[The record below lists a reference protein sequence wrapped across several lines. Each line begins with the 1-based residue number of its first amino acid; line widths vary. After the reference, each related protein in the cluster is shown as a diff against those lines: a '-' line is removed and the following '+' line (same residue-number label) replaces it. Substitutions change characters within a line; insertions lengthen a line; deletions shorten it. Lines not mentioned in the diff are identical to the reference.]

1 MKSKLMS
8 ITTVVLS
15 LSLVALFIP
24 VDNAN
29 ENHQAFA
36 VQASNIENT
45 LAMQALQGIDVE
57 LDLPTTIYAT
67 QLTPVK
73 IKISDLNSESP
84 ISHVDW
90 AISVKDPNGNVIYK
104 TTTAHSHAG
113 IMNFNVAFP
122 IAGENTVSLTSSSI
136 GPKMMGMDVPAKA
149 RTHTLES
156 GTLKGFESDP
166 ENNFGSRTFDF
177 PVQVLAQKQLRT
189 ISGSE
194 DGTRIN
200 VELASNSDKI
210 VAGQPTTLI
219 LTTTDANSNEPIA
232 THTDAL
238 ISISKGNYITSQSDK
253 RGSDM
258 MPMNG
263 AYHGHLGQISFTTT
277 FPSAG
282 NYIVNVD
289 LNSLGVSNVKFGKAS
304 ALFDVVVLGENGF
317 VETSEKKSDGKTIE
331 ILGLEA
337 PFYSPNTINIKSGE
351 TLTFDN
357 VDANF
362 HTVTSGNQATGSD
375 GNFDS
380 GLLSAGEKF
389 TLTLD
394 KPGTYQYY
402 CTIHPNM
409 VGTIIVS

>member
-1 MKSKLMS
+1 MS
-8 ITTVVLS
+8 VTTVVLS
-15 LSLVALFIP
+15 LALVALFMP
-24 VDNAN
+24 ADDTQ
-29 ENHQAFA
+29 HHAFA
-36 VQASNIENT
+36 LKATDEIVNT
-45 LAMQALQGIDVE
+45 SAKRSSQGLEVE
-57 LDLPTTIYAT
+57 LTVPSTVYAT

-73 IKISDLNSESP
+73 IKVSDGNSESAV
-84 ISHVDW
+84 SHVDW
-90 AISVKDPNGNVIYK
+90 AISVKDPKGNVIYK
-104 TTTAHSHAG
+104 TTTAHSHTG
-113 IMNFNVAFP
+113 LMNFNVAFP
-122 IAGENTVSLTSSSI
+122 IAGDSTISLTASSI
-136 GPKMMGMDVPAKA
+136 GPKMMGMDVPPKA
-149 RTHTLES
+149 RTHTLLS
-156 GTLKGFESDP
+156 GGLMGFESDP
-166 ENNFGSRTFDF
+166 ENNFGSRTFEF
-177 PVQVLAQKQLRT
+177 PVHVQSQKQIVTL
-189 ISGSE
+189 SGSE
-194 DGTRIN
+194 PETRIN
-200 VELASNSDKI
+200 IELTTTSDEI
-210 VAGQPTTLI
+210 VVGQPITLI

-289 LNSLGVSNVKFGKAS
+289 LNSLGVSNVKFGRAS

-317 VETSEKKSDGKTIE
+317 VETSVKKSDGKTIE

-337 PFYSPNTINIKSGE
+337 PFYSPNTINIKAGE

-362 HTVTSGNQATGSD
+362 HTVTSGNQATGPD

>member
-1 MKSKLMS
+1 MRRKIFS

-15 LSLVALFIP
+15 FAVLALFIP
-24 VDNAN
+24 SDNTD
-29 ENHQAFA
+29 HKHHAFA
-36 VQASNIENT
+36 AIANVIENQPGKQ
-45 LAMQALQGIDVE
+45 LSQGIDVE
-57 LDLPTTIYAT
+57 LTVPPNVYAT
-67 QLTPVK
+67 QLTPVN
-73 IKISDLNSESP
+73 IKVSDVKSGSP

-104 TTTAHSHAG
+104 TTTAHSHIG
-113 IMNFNVAFP
+113 VMSFKVAFP
-122 IAGENTVSLTSSSI
+122 MAGESTISLSASSI

-149 RTHTLES
+149 RTHTVTS
-156 GTLKGFESDP
+156 GSLKGFESDP

-177 PVQVLAQKQLRT
+177 PVQVQNQRQILTL
-189 ISGSE
+189 SGSE
-194 DGTRIN
+194 PGTRIN
-200 VELASNSDKI
+200 VEFTTTSDKI

-219 LTTTDANSNEPIA
+219 LTTTDANSDEPIA

-238 ISISKGNYITSQSDK
+238 ITVRKGSYVISQSGE
-253 RGSDM
+253 RGSNM

-263 AYHGHLGQISFTTT
+263 SYHGHLGQISFTTT

-289 LNSLGVSNVKFGKAS
+289 LNSLGVSNVKFGQAS
-304 ALFDVVVLGENGF
+304 AQFNVFVSEANGN
-317 VETSEKKSDGKTIE
+317 VIASETSVQKNKIN
-331 ILGLEA
+331 ILGLES
-337 PFYSPNTINIKSGE
+337 PFYSPNVINIKAGE

-357 VDANF
+357 IDANF
-362 HTVTSGNQATGSD
+362 HTVTSGTQESGPD
-375 GNFDS
+375 GTFDS
-380 GLLSAGEKF
+380 GLLKAGDTFE
-389 TLTLD
+389 LTLD

>member
-1 MKSKLMS
+1 MNTKLFS

-15 LSLVALFIP
+15 LSLVAMFIP
-24 VDNAN
+24 IDNTPDK
-29 ENHQAFA
+29 HLAFA
-36 VQASNIENT
+36 QVS
-45 LAMQALQGIDVE
+45 AMQISQDIDVE
-57 LDLPTTIYAT
+57 LTVPPTIYAT
-67 QLTPVK
+67 QLTPIK
-73 IKISDLNSESP
+73 IKVSDANSGSP
-84 ISHVDW
+84 LSHVDW
-90 AISVKDPNGNVIYK
+90 AISVKEPNGNLIYK

-113 IMNFNVAFP
+113 VMNFEVALP
-122 IAGENTVSLTSSSI
+122 SAGENTVSLTASSI

-149 RTHTLES
+149 RTHTLIS

-177 PVQVLAQKQLRT
+177 PVQVLAQKQIRT

-200 VELASNSDKI
+200 VELSTMSDKI
-210 VAGQPTTLI
+210 VAGKPTTLI

-238 ISISKGNYITSQSDK
+238 ISIKKGNYITSLSDK

-263 AYHGHLGQISFTTT
+263 AYHGHLGQISVTTT

-289 LNSLGVSNVKFGKAS
+289 LSSLGVSNVKFGKAS
-304 ALFDVVVLGENGF
+304 ALFDVEVVAENGF
-317 VETSEKKSDGKTIE
+317 VETSVKKSDGKTVE

-337 PFYSPNTINIKSGE
+337 PFYSPNTINIKAGE

-362 HTVTSGNQATGSD
+362 HTVTSGNQATGPD